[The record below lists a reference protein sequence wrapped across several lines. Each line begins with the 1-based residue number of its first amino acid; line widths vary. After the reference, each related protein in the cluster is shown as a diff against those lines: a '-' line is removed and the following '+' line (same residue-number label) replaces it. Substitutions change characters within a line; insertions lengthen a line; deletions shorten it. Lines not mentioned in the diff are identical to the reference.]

1 MDYQQ
6 KLCTTEFM
14 GVKMA
19 KLSNFTINSTYPAAI
34 KNGSTSGTIT
44 FPSRSIGSGG
54 SYFVTQNIT
63 VASGQI
69 VTPAIKVGNTTYPT
83 SAYSNQTNQW
93 IEQIW
98 IERTSAT
105 NVQVVFYVANIGSG
119 TATHSSAT
127 ATVYINTFTMP

>member
-1 MDYQQ
+1 
-6 KLCTTEFM
+6 
-14 GVKMA
+14 MA

-34 KNGSTSGTIT
+34 KNGSTSGNIT
-44 FPSRSIGSGG
+44 FPSRSMGAYTEYSV
-54 SYFVTQNIT
+54 SQNIT

-69 VTPAIKVGNTTYPT
+69 VTPAIKVGSTIYPT

-93 IEQIW
+93 MEQIW

-105 NVQVVFYVANIGSG
+105 NVKVTFYVMNIGSS
-119 TATHSSAT
+119 TATHSATT

>member
-1 MDYQQ
+1 MVFLLKHCIIVY
-6 KLCTTEFM
+6 T

-34 KNGSTSGTIT
+34 KNGSTSGNIT
-44 FPSRSIGSGG
+44 FPSRSMGAYTEYSV
-54 SYFVTQNIT
+54 SQNIT

-69 VTPAIKVGNTTYPT
+69 VTPAIKVGSTIYPT

-93 IEQIW
+93 MEQIW

-105 NVQVVFYVANIGSG
+105 NVRVTFYVMNIGSS
-119 TATHSSAT
+119 TATHSATT

>member
-1 MDYQQ
+1 
-6 KLCTTEFM
+6 
-14 GVKMA
+14 MA

-34 KNGSTSGTIT
+34 KNGSTSSSIT
-44 FPSRSIGSGG
+44 FSSRSMAAGATYS
-54 SYFVTQNIT
+54 VTKNIT

-69 VTPAIKVGNTTYPT
+69 VTPAIKVGSTIYPT

-93 IEQIW
+93 LDQIW

-105 NVQVVFYVANIGSG
+105 NVRVTFYAMNVGSS
-119 TATHSSAT
+119 TATHSAVT